1 MSDERV
7 SIHGQW
13 SSRLA
18 FILAATGSA
27 VGLGNIWKFPYVA
40 GENGGGAFVLVY
52 LACIAFIGI
61 PIMMAEVLLGRR
73 GARSPIN
80 TMRLLARDE
89 NATPLWQLIGWSG
102 IAAGFLILSF
112 YSVIAG
118 WVVAYVF
125 HMGGGGFEAVT
136 AEEAGAMFGAL
147 AGDPWRQLMWH
158 TVFMVMTVWVVARG
172 VEDGL
177 EKAVRW
183 LMPLLF
189 VLLLVMVGFA
199 MSTDRFGFGLRFLF
213 EPDFGALTFNGVLAA
228 MGQAFFSLSLGM
240 GAIMMYG
247 SYLPKDS
254 SITGSVATIAVAD
267 TAVAILAGM
276 VIFPIVF
283 ANGLDPAAGPSLIF
297 QTLPLAFGQMP
308 GGTVF
313 GTLFFVLLV
322 VAAWTSAISLIEPVT
337 AWLVER
343 RNMSRIGA
351 TALCASV
358 AWALGI
364 GTILSFNVGADVTI
378 FGKTFF
384 DVLDFLTSNILLP
397 MGGLFIAL
405 FAVWVLRREV
415 SRRELGLTVRAHG
428 VWMILAG
435 VAAPLAVLIIFLSG
449 LGLFA

>member
-1 MSDERV
+1 MSEERV

-13 SSRLA
+13 STRMA

-52 LACIAFIGI
+52 LACIAFIGA
-61 PIMMAEVLLGRR
+61 PIMMSEVLLGRR

-80 TMRLLARDE
+80 TMRLLAGEE
-89 NATPLWQLIGWSG
+89 NASPLWRLVGWSG
-102 IAAGFLILSF
+102 IVAGFLILSF

-118 WVVAYVF
+118 WVVSYVF
-125 HMGGGGFEAVT
+125 RMGGGGFEGVG
-136 AEEAGAMFGAL
+136 AEEAGAIFGSL
-147 AGDPWRQLMWH
+147 VGDPAQQLGWH
-158 TVFMVMTVWVVARG
+158 TLFIVMTALVVARG
-172 VEDGL
+172 VENGL
-177 EKAVRW
+177 EKAARW

-189 VLLLVMVGFA
+189 LLLLVMVGFA
-199 MSTDRFGFGLRFLF
+199 MSTDTFGFGLRFLF
-213 EPDFGALTFNGVLAA
+213 EPDFSALSFDGVLAA

-254 SITGSVATIAVAD
+254 SITGSVATIALAD

-276 VIFPIVF
+276 AIFPIVF

-308 GGTVF
+308 GGALF

-322 VAAWTSAISLIEPVT
+322 VAAWTSAISLIEPVV
-337 AWLVER
+337 AWLVEQ
-343 RNMSRIGA
+343 RNMSRVA
-351 TALCASV
+351 AAALCTAV
-358 AWALGI
+358 AWVLGI
-364 GTILSFNVGADVTI
+364 GTILSFNVGADVTL

-384 DVLDFLTSNILLP
+384 DLLDFLTTNIMLP
-397 MGGLFIAL
+397 MGGLFIAV
-405 FAVWVLRREV
+405 FSVWVLRREV
-415 SRRELGLTVRAHG
+415 SRRELALSPSAHAL
-428 VWMILAG
+428 WIALAG
-435 VAAPLAVLIIFLSG
+435 VVAPLAVLVIFLSG
-449 LGLFA
+449 LGLLD

>member
-1 MSDERV
+1 MSEQRV

-13 SSRLA
+13 STRMA

-52 LACIAFIGI
+52 LACVAFIGI

-73 GARSPIN
+73 GAHSPIN

-89 NATPLWQLIGWSG
+89 NASPYWQIIGWSG
-102 IAAGFLILSF
+102 IAAGFFIISF

-118 WVVAYVF
+118 WVVSYVF
-125 HMGGGGFEAVT
+125 QMGGGGFEAVT
-136 AEEAGAMFGAL
+136 AEEAGAMFGSL
-147 AGDPWRQLMWH
+147 AGDPGRQLIWH
-158 TVFMVMTVWVVARG
+158 TVFIAMTALVVARG
-172 VEDGL
+172 VRQGL
-177 EKAVRW
+177 EMAVRW

-189 VLLLVMVGFA
+189 VLLLVLVGFA
-199 MSTDRFGFGLRFLF
+199 MSTDKFSFGLRFLF
-213 EPDFGALTFNGVLAA
+213 EPDFSALGFDGVLAA

-240 GAIMMYG
+240 GVIMMYG
-247 SYLPKDS
+247 SYLSRDS
-254 SITGSVATIAVAD
+254 NITGSTIVIALSD

-283 ANGLDPAAGPSLIF
+283 ANGLDPAAGPSLVF

-308 GGTVF
+308 AGALFGTVF
-313 GTLFFVLLV
+313 FLLLT
-322 VAAWTSAISLIEPVT
+322 VAAWTSAISLLEPSV

-343 RNMSRIGA
+343 WKMSRVKA
-351 TALCASV
+351 TIVCTVV
-358 AWALGI
+358 AWTLGI
-364 GTILSFNVGADVTI
+364 GTILSFNIGSDVTL

-384 DVLDFLTSNILLP
+384 DLLDFLTSNVMLP

-405 FAVWVLRREV
+405 FAVWVVRREI
-415 SRRELGLTVRAHG
+415 SRQELELSAGARA
-428 VWMILAG
+428 VWVGLAG
-435 VAAPLAVLIIFLSG
+435 VVAPLAVLVIFLSG
-449 LGLFA
+449 LGVFD